1 MESERKT
8 SVFDSAEVNVFN
20 AHIHFGQVKIT
31 RLMGNKGLLHSE
43 LHKAFNKLDQDYTNK
58 CNILERQVLDLRK
71 ELEKEKKEK
80 IDLVGLLNGRIF
92 ERNVK
97 ISDLTAKL
105 ADLKAQVADL
115 QRLSIFFV
123 RDIANFFGFF
133 VNLVVFS
140 FCFV

>member
-1 MESERKT
+1 MEMESERKT
-8 SVFDSAEVNVFN
+8 SVFDSAEVSLFDV
-20 AHIHFGQVKIT
+20 HIHLGQVKIT

-97 ISDLTAKL
+97 ISDL
-105 ADLKAQVADL
+105 KAQVADL
-115 QRLSIFFV
+115 QRLSIFFT

-140 FCFV
+140 FCFI